1 MELLASELLS
11 DGELAVMG
19 GGFRFL
25 GMAPR
30 DLLSRGTWLE
40 LSFDVFEMLEDD
52 LSSIIA
58 WFELDDEEEL
68 LLKKNKIKIM

>member
-1 MELLASELLS
+1 MPCIFIAQFPSKTLSLIIFTRESCYRETIELLASELLS

-30 DLLSRGTWLE
+30 DLLSRGT
-40 LSFDVFEMLEDD
+40 
-52 LSSIIA
+52 
-58 WFELDDEEEL
+58 
-68 LLKKNKIKIM
+68 

>member
-1 MELLASELLS
+1 
-11 DGELAVMG
+11 MG

-30 DLLSRGTWLE
+30 DLLSRGIWLE
-40 LSFDVFEMLEDD
+40 LSFDVFDMLEDD

-68 LLKKNKIKIM
+68 LLKIKYNKIYQNMYNL